1 MRGDTSNAVVHPF
14 FISATAGLGVHF
26 HPVIRDSPS
35 VAPLRAKYGQSSYE
49 YLAEISKG
57 GDIGLQVQAYLY
69 VAVASLYGRWFE
81 CSRQYLAKACIALNA
96 AKLRFIPDAERPPV
110 FTEHIHERLAT
121 LSQVIYFEHYM
132 FFAVDGLEP
141 KMTARIEKEFR
152 HELQVGFA
160 SSFPTTQ
167 PDEDTG
173 DIPALV

>member
-1 MRGDTSNAVVHPF
+1 MRGDTSNTIIHPF
-14 FISATAGLGVHF
+14 FIPATAGLGVHF
-26 HPVIRDSPS
+26 HPVIRESPS
-35 VAPLRAKYGQSSYE
+35 VAPLRAKYGQISYE
-49 YLAEISKG
+49 HLIEIRKG
-57 GDIGLQVQAYLY
+57 NDVGLQIQGSLY
-69 VAVASLYGRWFE
+69 MAAASLYGRWFE
-81 CSRQYLAKACIALNA
+81 HARRNLTKACIALNA
-96 AKLRFIPDAERPPV
+96 AKLRFIPDAGRPPG
-110 FTEHIHERLAT
+110 FTEHLHERLAT

-173 DIPALV
+173 DISALV